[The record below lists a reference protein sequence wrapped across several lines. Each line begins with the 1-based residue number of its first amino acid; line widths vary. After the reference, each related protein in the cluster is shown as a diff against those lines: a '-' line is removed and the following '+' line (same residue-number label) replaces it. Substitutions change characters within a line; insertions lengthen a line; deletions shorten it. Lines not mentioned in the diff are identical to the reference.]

1 LSINQPLATIVSQD
15 FVFSAFSQP
24 IRVSLIHEL
33 AVGSTVTSVSI
44 TLIFDASCGRRIGAS
59 RLLGGATCQYQ
70 QGCRHVQG
78 AVCEVLHQ
86 HSRVFWLTVADGSQR
101 FIYMMNNID

>member
-33 AVGSTVTSVSI
+33 S
-44 TLIFDASCGRRIGAS
+44 
-59 RLLGGATCQYQ
+59 Q
-70 QGCRHVQG
+70 QALTFGPMRNT
-78 AVCEVLHQ
+78 HQ
-86 HSRVFWLTVADGSQR
+86 AQ
-101 FIYMMNNID
+101 